1 MSKNDNMLEWAI
13 EVAVVVAVV
22 LLLMGTCFW
31 VVPHLQK
38 TDRSTPPVFPVID
51 AEDAQ
56 SKKGSVPQSD
66 DMVGGIDDVIFYGK
80 GVVTSLDAAA
90 LIACI
95 RVTSEDSYGLEQGG
109 EYRFN
114 FDKRF
119 EQVKLTLDGI
129 DVGSVV
135 DFRYRAITCDKEGTF
150 VGEFITL
157 AL

>member
-1 MSKNDNMLEWAI
+1 MRKNGNMLEWAL
-13 EVAVVVAVV
+13 EVAVAVATV
-22 LLLMGTCFW
+22 LLLMGACFW
-31 VVPHLQK
+31 AVPHLQK
-38 TDRSTPPVFPVID
+38 ADRSTSPTPPVFD

-56 SKKGSVPQSD
+56 SERGSVPQSD
-66 DMVGGIDDVIFYGK
+66 DMIGGIDDVVFHGK

-95 RVTSEDSYGLEQGG
+95 RITSEDSYDLEQGG

-114 FDKRF
+114 FDERF
-119 EQVKLTLDGI
+119 EQVKLTFDGI

-135 DFRYRAITCDKEGTF
+135 DFRYRAITCDKEGTL

-157 AL
+157 VL

>member
-1 MSKNDNMLEWAI
+1 M
-13 EVAVVVAVV
+13 
-22 LLLMGTCFW
+22 
-31 VVPHLQK
+31 
-38 TDRSTPPVFPVID
+38 FPVID

>member
-1 MSKNDNMLEWAI
+1 MRKNGNMLEWAI
-13 EVAVVVAVV
+13 EVAVVVAIV
-22 LLLMGTCFW
+22 LLLMGACFW

-38 TDRSTPPVFPVID
+38 TDCSALPMFSVFDV
-51 AEDAQ
+51 EDAQ
-56 SKKGSVPQSD
+56 SKRGSVLQSD
-66 DMVGGIDDVIFYGK
+66 DMDGGIDDVIFHGK

-95 RVTSEDSYGLEQGG
+95 RITSEDSYGLEQGG

-114 FDKRF
+114 FDERF
-119 EQVKLTLDGI
+119 EQATLTFNGI
-129 DVGSVV
+129 GVGSVV
-135 DFRYRAITCDKEGTF
+135 DFRYRAITCDKEGTL